1 MSIPAAVYVR
11 DIQMDTI
18 SPPWSLL
25 RPVRENSIEY
35 LELTDSIRD
44 NGLLNSVLVRTHP
57 TIPNQYEIVDGYYRY
72 SVCKDLNYQSLPC
85 IVNDNIQTDEEYLA
99 AQVQANAVKAKT
111 RPIEFAKYMQRLID
125 IREYAGSP
133 MTLSELATIVRKS
146 SSWVSQRL
154 NLLNLCEEVQEA
166 LKNKTIS
173 LGKATILSRIRNHKY
188 QKDFLAQSKEGTVRD
203 FELLVGNFIA
213 EKRSD
218 KMSMRQAVR
227 DEPTLQPRIQS
238 MDALL
243 LELDQMSNISEIILR
258 KNLTTAYEGAIIA
271 LQWVLNLDEDNRKK
285 QLEEVRHRLNN
296 KERLEIIGR
305 QRYAELK
312 EMRKLREE
320 RVKQD

>member
-1 MSIPAAVYVR
+1 MNNQAPVHIR
-11 DIQMDTI
+11 EIQMDTI

-57 TIPNQYEIVDGYYRY
+57 TIPNQYEIIDGYYRY
-72 SVCKDLNYQSLPC
+72 SVCKDLNYHSLPC
-85 IVNDNIQTDEEYLA
+85 IINDNIITDEEYLA

-125 IREYAGSP
+125 IRQYAGSP
-133 MTLSELATIVRKS
+133 LTLSELATIVRKS

-154 NLLNLCEEVQEA
+154 NLLNLCEEAQEA
-166 LKNKTIS
+166 LTNKQLS
-173 LGKATILSRIRNHKY
+173 LGKATILARIRNHNY
-188 QKDFLAQSKEGTVRD
+188 QKEFLAKSKEGTVRD

-227 DEPTLQPRIQS
+227 DEPTLHPRLQS

-243 LELDQMSNISEIILR
+243 LELDKMSNISEIIVR
-258 KNLTTAYEGAIIA
+258 KGLTTAYEGAIIA

-285 QLEEVRHRLNN
+285 QLEEVRHKLNN

-305 QRYAELK
+305 QRYEELK

-320 RVKQD
+320 RAKQD